1 MKVTIVIP
9 FLVCA
14 FSAVKAQTTQP
25 QNLIDIIKENP
36 ATSQTAIIKTPSIKL
51 PQATLLSVNEK
62 GKIYA
67 LPQDNMPCL
76 VPDKTKTAVIPNAAP
91 FVIPGNKIPNAAQV
105 YPVIPKQ

>member
-9 FLVCA
+9 FFIGA
-14 FSAVKAQTTQP
+14 ISAVKAQT
-25 QNLIDIIKENP
+25 KEP
-36 ATSQTAIIKTPSIKL
+36 ATIPAIITIPAIKL

-91 FVIPGNKIPNAAQV
+91 FVIPGNKIPNAAKV
-105 YPVIPKQ
+105 YPVIPNQ